1 MDVSIV
7 LVNYKTY
14 WYLND
19 CIKSIKDKTHGLD
32 YEIIVVDN
40 DSGDNSCEM
49 IQNNHPDIILLPST
63 TNLGFGRANNLG
75 VSVAKGDFV
84 FLLNTDTILLNNA
97 IKILWDYMKTT
108 PLSIGMCCANLYRK
122 DLSPNHSYSLF
133 FPSIFRFFLYRFH
146 IPFHNEFYNETN
158 QVKKVACVIGADM
171 FIRKDVFEKV
181 NGFDEHFFMYIED
194 GDLSYRINK
203 IGFGAYNIPAAKII
217 HLQGVSSPTLRKLQ
231 WEIDGYS
238 YYFLK
243 NKSRGSM
250 YSYIIVEFLSIL
262 SRIAFFFFTR
272 NTSKRLMYQSAL
284 KYLFNK
290 IR

>member
-1 MDVSIV
+1 MDVSII
-7 LVNYKTY
+7 LINYKTY
-14 WYLND
+14 CYLND
-19 CIKSIKDKTHGLD
+19 CIKSIKDKTQGLD

-40 DSGDNSCEM
+40 ASGDNSCEM
-49 IQNNHPDIILLPST
+49 IQNNYPDVILLPST

-97 IKILWDYMKTT
+97 IKILLDYMKTA
-108 PLSIGMCCANLYRK
+108 PLSVGMCCANLRRK
-122 DLSPNHSYSLF
+122 NLSPNHSYSLF

-146 IPFHNEFYNETN
+146 IPFHNESYNETN
-158 QVKKVACVIGADM
+158 QIKKVACVIGADM
-171 FIRKDVFEKV
+171 FIKKDVFERVK
-181 NGFDEHFFMYIED
+181 GFDEHFFMYIED

-203 IGFGAYNIPAAKII
+203 IGFEAYNIPTAQII
-217 HLQGVSSPTLRKLQ
+217 HLQGVSSPTLGKLQ

-238 YYFLK
+238 YYFQK
-243 NKSRGSM
+243 NKSRWSM
-250 YSYIIVEFLSIL
+250 YSYITVEFLSIL
-262 SRIAFFFFTR
+262 SRIIFFFFTK

-290 IR
+290 I